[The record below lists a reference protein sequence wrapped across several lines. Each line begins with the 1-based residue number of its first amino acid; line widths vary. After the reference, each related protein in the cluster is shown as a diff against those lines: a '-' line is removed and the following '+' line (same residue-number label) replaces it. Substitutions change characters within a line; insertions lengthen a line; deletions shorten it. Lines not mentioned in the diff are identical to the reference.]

1 MDKFNVI
8 KIEPKSFYQELSF
21 TVDYPEDVENVKDIL
36 NYFNGI
42 DVKQLIDELKNN
54 KIKLSYFRQDKYN
67 I

>member
-1 MDKFNVI
+1 MNQ
-8 KIEPKSFYQELSF
+8 KSFYQELSF

-42 DVKQLIDELKNN
+42 GFSQKQLIDELKNN